1 MQGATQAFV
10 VMVCDHDRGRSKPTT
25 IAVSELVSTLA
36 EAQAAVVRLNAA
48 RTGCGV
54 FYFVRAVE
62 VEERTLTAVAS
73 ASVSEEPRVAL
84 RVM

>member
-1 MQGATQAFV
+1 VQGATQAFA
-10 VMVCDHDRGRSKPTT
+10 VMVCEHDRRRSEPTT

-36 EAQAAVVRLNAA
+36 DAQAAVVRLNAA

-62 VEERTLTAVAS
+62 VEERRLTV
-73 ASVSEEPRVAL
+73 VG
-84 RVM
+84 